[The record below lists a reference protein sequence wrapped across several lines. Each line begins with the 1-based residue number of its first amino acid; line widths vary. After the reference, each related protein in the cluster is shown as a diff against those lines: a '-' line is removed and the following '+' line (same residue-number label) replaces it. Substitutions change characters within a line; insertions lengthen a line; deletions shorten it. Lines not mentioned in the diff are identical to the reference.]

1 MAILDHS
8 VQLLQNGNF
17 EEALQNLKNLAEKD
31 KNVEKSLAPWLQ
43 DANERLA
50 MKQLIEILRTQS
62 QIMAKQGYE
71 EFKNNDVLK
80 GLVEKLK

>member
-71 EFKNNDVLK
+71 EFKNNEVLK